1 MKPAKK
7 TDGSQSP
14 LMQKVLNVT
23 QKLSREPH
31 LRAICDSF
39 LFTIPFL
46 VLSGFMV
53 FIAWVLL
60 AEGTFVYKALPLPV
74 VTAIQSIC
82 GKAINGGQ
90 NILSLMMVFLTS
102 YNLAKN
108 KKYHN
113 PVMPAIISVGSLFI
127 LQPGALTYDTIGT
140 KGLLVAFLTALL
152 ITELFLALSK
162 IKKLQIKVNG
172 NVPPAITE
180 SFNSMIVII
189 LIELLVAIIAYT
201 CEAATGFGV
210 YAVINNVLQKPLVGV
225 ATNLPV
231 FLLYYGFGQ
240 CFGYFLG
247 IHPAGWI
254 NPIVDPPL
262 MVAIEENNSAWLA
275 GQEIPHIISL
285 PFRDVYGTLGG
296 IASTLGLIIAILVV
310 CKRKDLRS
318 VAKMSLPTSI
328 FNINEPVL
336 FGVPIVFNP
345 LMFIPFC
352 FTTSVL
358 YTIAYFATAMGLVSK
373 LVVYTT
379 WSTPIFI
386 SGYMASGGDWRN
398 VVLQVILL
406 GVSCLCYLPFAK
418 ILDKQKVETAEDEQT
433 LSAEDLN
440 F

>member
-1 MKPAKK
+1 MKRSSKSK
-7 TDGSQSP
+7 NQSP
-14 LMQKVLNVT
+14 LSQKALSFA

-60 AEGTFVYKALPLPV
+60 AEGTFVTKALPASV
-74 VTAIQSIC
+74 VTAIQTIC
-82 GKAINGGQ
+82 SKAINGGQ

-108 KKYHN
+108 KKHHN
-113 PVMPAIISVGSLFI
+113 PVMPAIISVGALFI
-127 LQPGALTYDTIGT
+127 LQPGALSYNQIGT
-140 KGLLVAFLTALL
+140 KGLFVAFLTALL
-152 ITELFLALSK
+152 VTELFLALSK
-162 IKKLQIKVNG
+162 VEKLKLKVSG
-172 NVPPAITE
+172 KVPPAITE
-180 SFNSMIVII
+180 SFNTMFVII
-189 LIELLVAIIAYT
+189 IIELLVALIAWG
-201 CEAATGFGV
+201 CEAATGKGV
-210 YAVINNVLQKPLVGV
+210 YELMNTILQKPLVGV
-225 ATNLPV
+225 ATKLPT
-231 FLLYYGFGQ
+231 FLLYFGFGQ

-262 MVAIEENNSAWLA
+262 MVAIEENNAAWLA
-275 GQEIPHIISL
+275 GEEIPHIISL

-296 IASTLGLIIAILVV
+296 IASTLGLLLAILLV
-310 CKRKDLRS
+310 CKRKDLRD
-318 VAKMSLPTSI
+318 VAKLALPTSI

-345 LMFIPFC
+345 IMFIPFC

-358 YTIAYFATAMGLVSK
+358 YTLAYFATSIGLISK

-379 WSTPIFI
+379 WSTPIFF

-398 VVLQVILL
+398 VIFQVFLL
-406 GVSCLCYLPFAK
+406 FVAFLCYLPFAK
-418 ILDKQKVETAEDEQT
+418 ILDKQKVEAVADDEVLT
-433 LSAEDLN
+433 EEDLN